1 MSEQLELLIK
11 PCGSGTCP
19 AIYRDEQNRLFIQGN
34 KLGAPARQGID
45 VGDHEEVVELTNEL
59 LTYLRSL

>member
-1 MSEQLELLIK
+1 MSEQLEVLIK

-34 KLGAPARQGID
+34 KLGVSARQGID
-45 VGDHEEVVELTNEL
+45 VGNHEEVVEISGDL
-59 LTYLRSL
+59 LEYLRTL